1 MTNKT
6 FFVPDYWPSPQYGK
20 IQNFHYVTVDKSMS
34 DLIVKF
40 LISDDKKDLL
50 YVD

>member
-20 IQNFHYVTVDKSMS
+20 IQNFHYVTVE
-34 DLIVKF
+34 IGRAHV
-40 LISDDKKDLL
+40 
-50 YVD
+50 